1 MISILF
7 PPVCFA
13 CGHATVSAGRSL
25 CPYCIEDGLQSAVH
39 DPNVI
44 LPEGIDWRYSAWQ
57 FDKNGI
63 IQHILHGL
71 KYGHLPQLG
80 EELGFEAA
88 RRASIGPKLIV
99 PVPLHPKRLRS
110 RGYNQAEAIAR
121 GVAQATGGEVL
132 GSDAMIRTRH
142 TRTQTGFSLDQRRK
156 NLEGAFLCTNPER
169 LRGRDLLLVD
179 DVFTTGATLFELH
192 AACKAAQP
200 ASAAILTLAQA

>member
-13 CGHATVSAGRSL
+13 CGHATVSVGRL
-25 CPYCIEDGLQSAVH
+25 VCPYCLQDGLQPAIH

-44 LPEGIDWRYSAWQ
+44 LPDGIDWRISAWQ

-63 IQHILHGL
+63 IQHLLHGL

-80 EELGFEAA
+80 QELGFEAA
-88 RRASIGPKLIV
+88 RRAGIGAKLIV
-99 PVPLHPKRLRS
+99 PVPLHPKRLRK
-110 RGYNQAEAIAR
+110 RGYNQAAAIAL

-132 GSDAMIRTRH
+132 APEWLIRTRH

-156 NLEGAFLCTNPER
+156 NLEGAFHCVDPER
-169 LRGRDLLLVD
+169 LRGRDSLLVD
-179 DVFTTGATLFELH
+179 DVFTTGATLFELYS
-192 AACKAAQP
+192 ACKACEP

>member
-13 CGHATVSAGRSL
+13 CGHATVSAGRL
-25 CPYCIEDGLQSAVH
+25 VCPYCLQDGLQPAVE

-44 LPEGIDWRYSAWQ
+44 LPDGIDWRVSAWQ

-63 IQHILHGL
+63 IQHLLHGL
-71 KYGHLPQLG
+71 KYGQLPQLG
-80 EELGFEAA
+80 QELGFEAA
-88 RRASIGPKLIV
+88 RRAGIGPRLIV
-99 PVPLHPKRLRS
+99 PVPLHPKRLRQ
-110 RGYNQAEAIAR
+110 RGYNQAAAIAL

-132 GSDAMIRTRH
+132 GSESLIRSRH

-156 NLEGAFLCTNPER
+156 NLDGAFQCLHPDILT
-169 LRGRDLLLVD
+169 GRDLLLVD
-179 DVFTTGATLFELH
+179 DVFTTGATLFELY
-192 AACKAAQP
+192 AACKPSQP

>member
-13 CGHATVSAGRSL
+13 CGHATVSAGRLL
-25 CPYCIEDGLQSAVH
+25 CPYCLMDGLQPAIP

-44 LPEGIDWRYSAWQ
+44 LPEGIDWRVSAWQ

-63 IQHILHGL
+63 IQHLLHGL
-71 KYGHLPQLG
+71 KYGQLPRLG
-80 EELGFEAA
+80 EELGEEAA
-88 RRASIGPKLIV
+88 RRAGLGPRLVV
-99 PVPLHPKRLRS
+99 PVPLHPKRLRT

-121 GVAQATGGEVL
+121 GVARATGGEVL
-132 GSDAMIRTRH
+132 ADGVVIRTRH
-142 TRTQTGFSLDQRRK
+142 TRTQTGFSLDQRRS
-156 NLEGAFLCTNPER
+156 NLSGAFRCLDPDR
-169 LRGRDLLLVD
+169 LAGRDLLLVD

-192 AACKAAQP
+192 EACKPAAP

>member
-13 CGHATVSAGRSL
+13 CGHATVSVGRSL
-25 CPYCIEDGLQSAVH
+25 CVYCIEDGLQPAIH

-44 LPEGIDWRYSAWQ
+44 LPEGIDWRISAWQ

-80 EELGFEAA
+80 EELGFEVA
-88 RRASIGPKLIV
+88 RRFQLRPMLIV
-99 PVPLHPKRLRS
+99 PVPLHPKRLRQ
-110 RGYNQAEAIAR
+110 RGYNQAEAIAH
-121 GVAQATGGEVL
+121 GVARATGGEVL
-132 GSDAMIRTRH
+132 GSDTMIRTRH

-156 NLEGAFLCTNPER
+156 NLDGAFRCLYPDR

-179 DVFTTGATLFELH
+179 DVFTTGATLFELYE
-192 AACKAAQP
+192 ACMSAEP
-200 ASAAILTLAQA
+200 ARSAILTLAQA